1 MLIDAGELLHQIG
14 EMSPA
19 CREPQVF
26 MDRPHCN
33 CMVGIHGVKA
43 LIIEMMKRKL
53 GNNATIEH
61 CAE

>member
-1 MLIDAGELLHQIG
+1 MLIDADELLAFIN

-33 CMVGIHGVKA
+33 CMVGIDGVRQIVLA
-43 LIIEMMKRKL
+43 LMSE
-53 GNNATIEH
+53 AT
-61 CAE
+61 

>member
-1 MLIDAGELLHQIG
+1 MLIDADELLAFID

-33 CMVGIHGVKA
+33 CMVGIAGVRA
-43 LIIEMMKRKL
+43 IVEKL
-53 GNNATIEH
+53 LKGQ
-61 CAE
+61 

>member
-1 MLIDAGELLHQIG
+1 MG

-33 CMVGIHGVKA
+33 CMVGIDGVRG

-53 GNNATIEH
+53 GNNATIEN
-61 CAE
+61 CNE

>member
-1 MLIDAGELLHQIG
+1 MSNLIDATELLHLIG

-33 CMVGIHGVKA
+33 CMVGIDGVRQIVIA
-43 LIIEMMKRKL
+43 MMEK
-53 GNNATIEH
+53 GNNATTEH
-61 CAE
+61 GA

>member
-1 MLIDAGELLHQIG
+1 MLIDADELLAFID

-33 CMVGIHGVKA
+33 CMVGIDGVRT
-43 LIIEMMKRKL
+43 LIIEMTREL
-53 GNNATIEH
+53 DNNATIENNH
-61 CAE
+61 E

>member
-1 MLIDAGELLHQIG
+1 MTLIDADELLAFID

-33 CMVGIHGVKA
+33 CMIGIHGVRQI
-43 LIIEMMKRKL
+43 LIELMSE
-53 GNNATIEH
+53 AS
-61 CAE
+61 

>member
-1 MLIDAGELLHQIG
+1 MLIDSVELLHRMS

-33 CMVGIHGVKA
+33 CMVGIDGVRAIVIA
-43 LIIEMMKRKL
+43 LMSE
-53 GNNATIEH
+53 AT
-61 CAE
+61 

>member
-1 MLIDAGELLHQIG
+1 MIDSTELLHRMG

-33 CMVGIHGVKA
+33 CMVGIDLVRTAIK
-43 LIIEMMKRKL
+43 EMIKQEK
-53 GNNATIEH
+53 GNT
-61 CAE
+61 

>member
-1 MLIDAGELLHQIG
+1 VLIDAGELLHRIG

-33 CMVGIHGVKA
+33 CMVGIHGVRT
-43 LIIEMMKRKL
+43 LIIEMTKEL
-53 GNNATIEH
+53 DNNATIENNH
-61 CAE
+61 E

>member
-1 MLIDAGELLHQIG
+1 MIDASELLHRMG

-33 CMVGIHGVKA
+33 CMVGIDGVRG
-43 LIIEMMKRKL
+43 LIIEMMKREL
-53 GNNATIEH
+53 GNDAPTRHRDE
-61 CAE
+61 

>member
-1 MLIDAGELLHQIG
+1 VVIDAGELLHRMA

-33 CMVGIHGVKA
+33 CMVGIDLVRTAIK
-43 LIIEMMKRKL
+43 EMMKQEL
-53 GNNATIEH
+53 GNNAPTKH
-61 CAE
+61 RAE